1 MTRAEEEREIES
13 PLLERSNGVFGILED
28 EEDEPSVN
36 NRIKAMKNRW
46 QLNYQE
52 AAIYLQEGENNERF
66 DTHPQTQD
74 ALPAYLI
81 VHNIWFYIIDM
92 LASILIMGLALCEA
106 PAVKVFEVTEYVH
119 GSLELFGL
127 SIIALGL
134 GMKIRWLGWK
144 QFFTHKRTAVKAM
157 CLFIMYLEAI
167 VVIIRQA
174 SHFRVTR
181 ALRPIFLIDCHF
193 LGGVRRVLRQIFQS
207 LPPIA
212 DMLVLL
218 FYFLIIFSVLGFY
231 LFAPMPGNHYFSTI
245 TESIISLFVLFTTAN
260 YPDVMMPAYHH
271 SRWSVIFFVIFL
283 ALELYF
289 LTNLLL
295 AVVYDTFTGI
305 EKNKFKKL
313 FMHKRTGAAKAF
325 RLLCSR
331 KHLGKLS
338 FTHFQGLLR
347 YYRPS
352 LKKYSV
358 LLAFK
363 TLDKSESG
371 ILSLDDFYGVYE
383 VTKLNWKSVGN
394 QRMWFETLLKPL
406 DFPFRCIYR
415 LISSNIFKFFIYL
428 VIASNGILFFV
439 RTILISFYKD
449 SNDPDYIKNQLSQVM
464 WYDWMFVAIYAAE
477 CLLKIIGLGV
487 KGYFRSGWNVFDFVI
502 TVSAIV
508 GVLTNIF
515 DTDLYYVVVL
525 RPLRLLRLF
534 KVKKRYRDVLATAY
548 VLLPRLWSV
557 CIVLVIMFYFYA
569 IIGMELFH
577 DLPLENCCQNTSV
590 ENYYSNSTQFMEYFY
605 LNNFNDII
613 YSYVTLFEL
622 MVVNNWHIIMNGVAE
637 VRSEWSRVYF
647 IVFYLSSMVVVTIII
662 AFILEAFI
670 FRMQYKHNA
679 ENTTEQQDINTNADA
694 VVEFEAS
701 ITPTEIEKH
710 FPDAIKDLNLMLLLQ
725 QLRTTGITTFKGYRQ
740 RTKADLNKTMYAEEM
755 KEWIQEN
762 DRKLGQ
768 ELRIFLGEQIN
779 LQSLRPSPEG
789 RDRSDSPSHSTCMR
803 PTTTQ
808 VTVHAHHSSI
818 DHEQSQVI

>member
-1 MTRAEEEREIES
+1 MAGTEDRELES
-13 PLLERSNGVFGILED
+13 PLLERSDGVFGIMED
-28 EEDEPSVN
+28 EDDEPSIN
-36 NRIKAMKNRW
+36 TRADAIKYRW
-46 QLNYQE
+46 ELNYQE

-66 DTHPQTQD
+66 ETHPQTQD

-81 VHNIWFYIIDM
+81 VHNIWFYLIE
-92 LASILIMGLALCEA
+92 LFASILIMALALCEA
-106 PAVKVFEVTEYVH
+106 PAVDIFEVTEYVH

-134 GMKIRWLGWK
+134 GMKLRWLGWK
-144 QFFTHKRTAVKAM
+144 QFFTHKRTAMKAF

-181 ALRPIFLIDCHF
+181 AFRPIFLIDCHF

-207 LPPIA
+207 LPPIV
-212 DMLVLL
+212 DMMVLL

-231 LFAPMPGNHYFSTI
+231 LFAPVADNSYFSTI
-245 TESIISLFVLFTTAN
+245 SDSIISLFVLFTTAN
-260 YPDVMMPAYHH
+260 YPDVMMPAYHN
-271 SRWSVIFFVIFL
+271 SRWSVIFFIIFL
-283 ALELYF
+283 SLELYF

-331 KHLGKLS
+331 KHYGKLS

-352 LKKYSV
+352 LKKHAI

-371 ILSLDDFYGVYE
+371 ILSLDEFYDVYE
-383 VTKLNWKSVGN
+383 VTRLSWASKRD
-394 QRMWFETLLKPL
+394 QRLWFENLLRPL
-406 DFPFRCIYR
+406 DCPFRCIYR
-415 LISSNIFKFFIYL
+415 LVTSKVFNVFIYL
-428 VIASNGILFFV
+428 VIAANGILFFV
-439 RTILISFYKD
+439 RTILISHNHD
-449 SNDPDYIKNQLSQVM
+449 SDYIKEQLSQVT
-464 WYDWMFVAIYAAE
+464 WYDWLFVGIYGAE
-477 CLLKIIGLGV
+477 CLLKIIGFGV

-502 TVSAIV
+502 TVSAIF
-508 GVLTNIF
+508 GVLTTIV

-534 KVKKRYRDVLATAY
+534 KVKKRYRDVLATSY

-557 CIVLVIMFYFYA
+557 CIVLVIMYYFYA

-577 DLPLENCCQNTSV
+577 YLPLENCCQNTSFA
-590 ENYYSNSTQFMEYFY
+590 NYYSNSSQFMEFFY

-622 MVVNNWHIIMNGVAE
+622 TVVNNWHITMSGVAE
-637 VRSEWSRVYF
+637 VKGEWSRVYF
-647 IVFYLSSMVVVTIII
+647 IVFYLSSMVVVTIIV

-670 FRMQYKHNA
+670 FRMQYKYNRG
-679 ENTTEQQDINTNADA
+679 NTTEEKDNTNVNHPIAKNGG
-694 VVEFEAS
+694 FE
-701 ITPTEIEKH
+701 
-710 FPDAIKDLNLMLLLQ
+710 
-725 QLRTTGITTFKGYRQ
+725 
-740 RTKADLNKTMYAEEM
+740 
-755 KEWIQEN
+755 
-762 DRKLGQ
+762 
-768 ELRIFLGEQIN
+768 
-779 LQSLRPSPEG
+779 
-789 RDRSDSPSHSTCMR
+789 
-803 PTTTQ
+803 
-808 VTVHAHHSSI
+808 
-818 DHEQSQVI
+818 